1 MQHQLSQTP
10 RSSIMTR
17 TSSQYHVPMAAKEKI
32 LEPLGTGH
40 QHQPQQITKKRR
52 RRRLRKRADTAKLQ
66 LKGRRDFNWIGS
78 GIGIPIVT
86 LLLIL
91 GSGGSVNQ
99 FLLSKPL
106 KIITSIL
113 SFHSLYSPK
122 CILKR
127 SSFFYLVFLAFCSL
141 WLFSGPLQTSV
152 LRRLHKISRQQHF
165 NHNVPQNSRLDQMG
179 SRWWSSFFVDS
190 FLFTAW
196 TTSMPVHQSCLQQ
209 QTYDQN

>member
-40 QHQPQQITKKRR
+40 QHQPHQITKKRR

-91 GSGGSVNQ
+91 HRIRRFSQPVPTKQ
-99 FLLSKPL
+99 A
-106 KIITSIL
+106 IEDHYQHIIL
-113 SFHSLYSPK
+113 SFTLFPK
-122 CILKR
+122 MHFVPLKR

-179 SRWWSSFFVDS
+179 SRWWSSF
-190 FLFTAW
+190 L
-196 TTSMPVHQSCLQQ
+196 
-209 QTYDQN
+209 